1 MFVENLD
8 KDIIKSKTA
17 QARLKELIEQSE
29 KGYID
34 SLHNVVFT
42 TMQIEDL
49 EADVKEDAT
58 EDELKSVKNVKDNN
72 TKTLRSNNG
81 WMKQYEKAIPYFK
94 SLLK

>member
-1 MFVENLD
+1 MFVENLNV
-8 KDIIKSKTA
+8 DILKSKTS

>member
-8 KDIIKSKTA
+8 TSIIESDKG
-17 QARLKELIEQSE
+17 QERLKELIEKAE
-29 KGYID
+29 MGYID

-42 TMQIEDL
+42 TLQLSDL

-58 EDELKSVKNVKDNN
+58 EEELKSVNNVKDNN

-81 WMKQYEKAIPYFK
+81 WMKQYETAIPYFK

>member
-8 KDIIKSKTA
+8 KDIMKSKTA

>member
-8 KDIIKSKTA
+8 KDILNSEVA
-17 QARLKELIEQSE
+17 QARLKELVEQAE

-42 TMQIEDL
+42 TLQIADL

-81 WMKQYEKAIPYFK
+81 WMKQYETAIPYFK